1 VTARPFLIFLAVV
14 ILTAFFVRSPHAHD
28 IHCVE
33 KDQAKFF
40 EPRENWRGYG
50 ISAGEDRPLAR
61 LSVSSDGIWML
72 TLSPPKMNGAVCV
85 VLLGENWEFISLRGQ
100 PVLEE
105 KNDF

>member
-1 VTARPFLIFLAVV
+1 MTIRPFLVFLLAV
-14 ILTAFFVRSPHAHD
+14 ILTAFFVRSPYAHD

-40 EPRENWRGYG
+40 EPEENWRGYG

-61 LSVSSDGIWML
+61 LSVSADGIWIL

-85 VLLGENWEFISLRGQ
+85 VVIGEKWEWITPRGQ
-100 PVLEE
+100 PVTE
-105 KNDF
+105 KKHDS

>member
-1 VTARPFLIFLAVV
+1 MTARPFLIFLLVV
-14 ILTAFFVRSPHAHD
+14 ILTAFFMRSPHAHD

-33 KDQAKFF
+33 KDQSKFF

-61 LSVSSDGIWML
+61 LSVSADGIWML

-85 VLLGENWEFISLRGQ
+85 VLLGENWEWMTPRGQ
-100 PVLEE
+100 PVTE
-105 KNDF
+105 KKHDS